1 MPEIKRPDGTRIHYE
16 VRGEGPPLLLTH
28 GYASTSRMWQA
39 QLDSLS
45 KNRQVIAWDIRG
57 HGRSACSADPAAYSL
72 EACMGDMIALLDH
85 AEAPT
90 AVAGGLSLGGYIS
103 LAFRLAHP
111 ERVRGLVL
119 VDTGPGF
126 RQDAARERW
135 NRGIAKIVGRLE
147 SQGLDYLDG
156 LGAEVSAAEH
166 GSVEGLIL
174 AAQGILTQDDARVI
188 DSLPEVD
195 VPTLVVVGENDRPY
209 HAASD
214 YMAQKIAGARKTV
227 IPEAGHAVNLHQ
239 PDRFDREIL
248 AFLEAIS
255 A

>member
-16 VRGEGPPLLLTH
+16 ARGEGPPLLLTH
-28 GYASTSRMWQA
+28 GYAATSRMWQT
-39 QLDSLS
+39 QLESLS
-45 KNRQVIAWDIRG
+45 KNRKVIAWDIRG
-57 HGRSACSADPAAYSL
+57 HGRSVCPADPAAYSL

-85 AEAPT
+85 VEAPL

-126 RQDAARERW
+126 RQDAAREGW
-135 NRGIAKIVGRLE
+135 NRGIAKVVGRLE

-156 LGAEVSAAEH
+156 LGAETSAAEH

-188 DSLPEVD
+188 DSLPEID
-195 VPTLVVVGENDRPY
+195 IPTLVVVGENDRPY
-209 HAASD
+209 LAASD
-214 YMAQKIAGARKTV
+214 YMAQKIAGARKAV